1 LHGKKAHLHYCDPAV
16 HARNCCCSLAS
27 LSTQQ
32 VARSSAFQEASQNC
46 RAEPSPST
54 LHCKPRGPVRSRLL
68 LEIRQGAG
76 LWVGVA
82 CDLYRTTYLL
92 KVATRRGVVVVQAG
106 PAKTVDGETYASI
119 AADCRSLSHSGG
131 QGSQAIARADILLY
145 PLLVAR
151 CITRARP
158 FLRGLRA

>member
-1 LHGKKAHLHYCDPAV
+1 M
-16 HARNCCCSLAS
+16 
-27 LSTQQ
+27 
-32 VARSSAFQEASQNC
+32 
-46 RAEPSPST
+46 
-54 LHCKPRGPVRSRLL
+54 
-68 LEIRQGAG
+68 RQGAG